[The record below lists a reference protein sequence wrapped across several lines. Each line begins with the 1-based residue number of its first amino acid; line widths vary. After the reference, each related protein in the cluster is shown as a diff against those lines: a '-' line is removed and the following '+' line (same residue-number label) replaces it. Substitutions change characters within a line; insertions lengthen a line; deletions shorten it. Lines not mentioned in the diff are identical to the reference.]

1 MYSIRTPF
9 YLLFALVFYACGAT
23 KNGHNSDGSGSDGKG
38 NESDTQHQVIFED
51 LAEGD
56 SLFASIRK
64 GYCYGRCPVYEL
76 EIYNSGFVHY
86 NGIAN
91 MELLGEHTSRLSTDQ
106 MLAFLDKANEIS
118 YFELNDEY
126 DNPGISDLP
135 ETTTSLVMGGKR
147 KSVRRRH
154 GYPNSII
161 AFEDQF
167 NGLLTSLTW
176 NPGPERQ

>member
-1 MYSIRTPF
+1 MYLIRPPF
-9 YLLFALVFYACGAT
+9 YLLFALVFFACGT
-23 KNGHNSDGSGSDGKG
+23 SKNGHNSNGEGDESGT
-38 NESDTQHQVIFED
+38 EHHVIFED

-64 GYCYGRCPVYEL
+64 GYCFGRCPVYEL
-76 EIYNSGFVHY
+76 KIYNSGFVHY

-91 MELLGEHTSRLSTDQ
+91 MDLLGEHTARVSVEQ
-106 MLAFLDKANEIS
+106 MQAFFDKANEIK
-118 YFELNDEY
+118 YFELLDEY
-126 DNPGISDLP
+126 DNPGITDLP

-154 GYPNSII
+154 GYPTSII

-167 NGLLTSLTW
+167 NGLVKTLTW